1 MSNRKKSKRGR
12 KCKYPT
18 RVQPRLQEIEEW
30 CREGLI
36 EVEICKRLGVSIGQ
50 FQEYK
55 KISAIIAV
63 SLQNMLDNFS
73 PLIKREFILM
83 IP

>member
-1 MSNRKKSKRGR
+1 MSDRKKSKRGR

-36 EVEICKRLGVSIGQ
+36 EAEICKRLGVSIRQ

-55 KISAIIAV
+55 KKFPQL
-63 SLQNMLDNFS
+63 SLYPFRTCWTTLAH
-73 PLIKREFILM
+73 
-83 IP
+83 